1 MRKKVTV
8 GSIGTKI
15 YFLIAVISLVVAST
29 VTVIPVSAFHLY
41 QEPCDISPGCG
52 FSSKK
57 QCFEV
62 GKNEFAFSGDRDAFN
77 QWKKECRHQ

>member
-8 GSIGTKI
+8 GPIGTKI
-15 YFLIAVISLVVAST
+15 YFLLIVISLVGASI
-29 VTVIPVSAFHLY
+29 VSVIPVSAFHLY

-57 QCFEV
+57 QCFDV
-62 GKNEFAFSGDRDAFN
+62 GKNNYAFSGDRDAFN

>member
-1 MRKKVTV
+1 MMKKITV
-8 GSIGTKI
+8 EPIGTKI
-15 YFLIAVISLVVAST
+15 YFLIAVITLVGAST
-29 VTVIPVSAFHLY
+29 VTVIPAFAFHLY
-41 QEPCDISPGCG
+41 QEPCDFSPDCG

-62 GKNEFAFSGDRDAFN
+62 GKNQYAFSGDRDAFN

>member
-1 MRKKVTV
+1 MTKKVTV
-8 GSIGTKI
+8 GLIGTKI
-15 YFLIAVISLVVAST
+15 YFLIVVVLLMSASI
-29 VTVIPVSAFHLY
+29 VTVVPASAFHLY
-41 QEPCDISPGCG
+41 EEPCDISPGCG

-57 QCFEV
+57 QCFDV